1 MAALIDLRQR
11 IKGVKSTQKIT
22 RAMKMVAAARLRKSQ
37 ASILSARP
45 YATRMLQMLNSVAQR
60 VNHENHPLLRNTGD
74 KNIELIILTGD
85 KGLCG
90 SFNTNI
96 IKQSEDFLESREDK
110 ELFLNLVGKKGRD
123 YFKKRKFK
131 IRHEYIDIFRT
142 LSYDDATLIADQLI
156 EEFTRKN
163 HSDEFD
169 LHEDPSSN
177 PENAEEAVSVDEAE
191 NKEKEEPLDAIYIVY
206 NEFKSVLQQR
216 VVVERL
222 LPIGELDFDESA
234 ETIDYIY
241 EPEEEAILE
250 KLLPL
255 HIRTQVWR
263 ALLESNAAEQA
274 ARMNAME
281 NATNNAQEII
291 DNLTLTMNKLRQQT
305 ITTQLIEVVSGADAL
320 KG

>member
-22 RAMKMVAAARLRKSQ
+22 KAMKMVAAARMRRAQSD
-37 ASILSARP
+37 ILAARP
-45 YATRMLQMLNSVAQR
+45 YATHMRDMLDSLTRR
-60 VNHENHPLLRNTGD
+60 VNPTNHPLLRVRGD
-74 KNIELIILTGD
+74 ENIELVIVTGD

-96 IKQSEDFLESREDK
+96 IKQSEDFLEARKSDK
-110 ELFLNLVGKKGRD
+110 KLYLNLVGRKGRD
-123 YFKKRKFK
+123 FFKKRNFNIK
-131 IRHEYIDIFRT
+131 HEYVGIYND
-142 LSYDDATLIADQLI
+142 LNYDYAIQIADQMI
-156 EEFTRKN
+156 QEYT
-163 HSDEFD
+163 
-169 LHEDPSSN
+169 
-177 PENAEEAVSVDEAE
+177 
-191 NKEKEEPLDAIYIVY
+191 EKQLDAVYMVY

-222 LPIGELDFDESA
+222 LPIGEIDMDSSNDDV
-234 ETIDYIY
+234 DYIY
-241 EPEEEAILE
+241 EPTETEILE
-250 KLLPL
+250 QLIPL

-263 ALLESNAAEQA
+263 VLLESNAAEQA

-281 NATNNAQEII
+281 NATNNAQDII
-291 DNLTLTMNKLRQQT
+291 ESLTLKMNKLRQQT